1 MYVIGLTVK
10 ITRKKQLTM
19 PKLKN
24 NPLIHFNLNG
34 TDVLK
39 ECLEY
44 LKKIVFY
51 GSYILPITRRDL
63 TYNGGMIHEP
73 N

>member
-10 ITRKKQLTM
+10 ITGKKQLTI

-44 LKKIVFY
+44 LKKNSF
-51 GSYILPITRRDL
+51 LW
-63 TYNGGMIHEP
+63 
-73 N
+73 